1 MNAYN
6 HTRAPELERIKTLI
20 ANEQLDTHADSLEA
34 DQLAL
39 KLARDG
45 RAEVK
50 RSWFHAMIAAYP
62 LDRATGLQFMRLA
75 EAYLRTP
82 DARSQMDLI
91 EDRFG
96 ETAPE
101 PPVPGVRHPA
111 VFAAYMGLKVFHTL
125 HRTPVFSWI
134 RGLFQGLIRTT
145 CRLGLQLMGREF
157 VMSQTIDAAVAK
169 SHAQSSMQRYSF
181 DMLGEGAVTEAD
193 AERYFERY
201 ADALDALAIAGDTVA
216 KKDGISVK
224 LSALHPAYDIWHW
237 ESAKPVLLARMKA
250 LCVVAKEK
258 QVGLNIDAEEYA
270 RLDLGIEIV
279 KTLRAD
285 SELQGWT
292 GLGIVIQA
300 YHCRAYEVLGD
311 LLAFLDQN
319 QQQLM
324 VRLVKGAYW
333 DTEIKHAQEQGLT
346 DFPVFTRKA
355 HTDIS
360 YLACAR
366 RMLARVDVLYP
377 QFATHNAK
385 TMTDILA
392 MASQFGVSADQFEF
406 QRLYGMGGSLHA
418 AMQEEGVQS
427 RVYAPIGTYRD
438 LLAYL
443 VRRLLENAANTSF
456 ISQLA
461 NPSLQ
466 LSELVKSPLTVIRET
481 PDVVRPQTGAEL
493 FLPRM
498 NSQGFR
504 IDEVQSVLELHQ
516 QIRAY
521 TPSFTGR
528 DVAVCEPATNRLIG
542 HYDVDTAESIA
553 EKWRL
558 GQDAAK
564 AWGARTDRASYLLEV
579 ARLYEA
585 HHVELMH
592 VLQREAGKTLLDAI
606 GEIREA
612 IDFLRYYAAQPEAA
626 VVSSGRMV
634 VCISPWN
641 FPLAIFT
648 GQIAAAV
655 ATGQAVVAKPAEQT
669 SLTAQLAVRLWST
682 VLPKH
687 VVQLVMGEG
696 AEVGPMLLAQPE
708 ISTVAFTGSTET
720 ARQIQKALADSD
732 NFAARF
738 IAETGGLNACIADS
752 TALPERLVRDVV
764 TSAFYSAGQRCSACR
779 VLLVQREIYADVQA
793 MLIGAMQTLVVGDPQ
808 SLDTDVGPVIDADAR
823 DQLLSYIETRRADVL
838 YQTQAPSEG
847 YFVPA
852 TLIEIDSLDQ
862 IQREQ
867 FGPVLHIMSYAR
879 EDLESQVDAL
889 MAKGYG
895 LTAAIQS
902 RNERFIQTVSARL
915 RVGNL
920 YVNRNQVGAV
930 VGSQPFGGEGLSGT
944 GPKAGGPRYLS
955 AFQAEPSTR
964 TSEGDSL
971 PLTESEDPLMRDQ
984 LERALDLQARQLTAQ
999 AIRHEDCPGPTGEL
1013 NRLSEYPRGVWLALG
1028 ASAAPLV
1035 DEALGFNNRV
1045 IWLSETDVTKRT
1057 DERLTL
1063 LLCQEI
1069 TLDWLSSLAFD
1080 GVLVATTADC
1090 LQSIAQKLTERTGP
1104 LIPVVTQPGSGSQLT
1119 CERHLCIDTTASG
1132 GNPGLL
1138 LSAAQ

>member
-6 HTRAPELERIKTLI
+6 HTHAPELECIKTLI
-20 ANEQLDTHADSLEA
+20 TSEQLDTYVESSEVDQFALE
-34 DQLAL
+34 
-39 KLARDG
+39 LARNG

-62 LDRATGLQFMRLA
+62 LDRVTGLQFMRLA

-91 EDRFG
+91 EDRFA

-101 PPVPGVRHPA
+101 PPVRGIRHPA
-111 VFAAYMGLKVFHTL
+111 VLAAYIGLKVFHTL
-125 HRTPVFSWI
+125 HSTPASAWI
-134 RGLFQGLIRTT
+134 RALFQGVIRRA

-157 VMSQTIDAAVAK
+157 VMSETIDAAVAE
-169 SHAQSSMQRYSF
+169 SRAQSSRQRYSF

-193 AERYFERY
+193 ADRYFRQY
-201 ADALDALAIAGDTVA
+201 ADALDALAVEGDTVA
-216 KKDGISVK
+216 KTDGVSVK
-224 LSALHPAYDIWHW
+224 LSALHPTYDIWHW
-237 ESAKPVLLARMKA
+237 ESAKPVLLERMKA
-250 LCVVAKEK
+250 LCLVAKQK

-279 KTLRAD
+279 KSLRTD
-285 SELQGWT
+285 PELEGWT

-300 YHCRAYEVLGD
+300 YHCSAYQVLGE
-311 LLAFLDQN
+311 LLGFLDQH
-319 QQQLM
+319 QQRLM

-366 RMLARVDVLYP
+366 KMLARVDVLYP

-385 TMTDILA
+385 TMTDILV
-392 MASQFGVSADQFEF
+392 MARKFGVSSDQFEF
-406 QRLYGMGGSLHA
+406 QRLYGMGGSVHE
-418 AMQEEGVQS
+418 AMQTEGVQS
-427 RVYAPIGTYRD
+427 RVYAPIGSYRD

-461 NPSLQ
+461 NPSLP
-466 LSELVKSPLTVIRET
+466 LTELVKSPLTIIRDQ

-493 FLPRM
+493 FLPRQ
-498 NSQGFR
+498 NSRGFQ
-504 IDEVQSVLELHQ
+504 IDETKSVLELHQ
-516 QIRAY
+516 QIRDC
-521 TPSFTGR
+521 TPSFEGR
-528 DVAVCEPATNRLIG
+528 DVTVCEPATHRLIG
-542 HYDVDTAESIA
+542 HYDVDTANSIT

-558 GQDAAK
+558 GRDAAK
-564 AWGARTDRASYLLEV
+564 TWGARTDRSSHLLEV

-612 IDFLRYYAAQPEAA
+612 VDFLRYYAAQPEA
-626 VVSSGRMV
+626 VKVSPGGMV

-648 GQIAAAV
+648 GQIAAAI
-655 ATGQAVVAKPAEQT
+655 ATGQAVLAKPAEQT
-669 SLTAQLAVRLWST
+669 SLTAQLAVRLWSA
-682 VLPKH
+682 VLPEH
-687 VVQLVMGEG
+687 VLQLVLGDG
-696 AEVGPMLLAQPE
+696 AEVGPVLLTQPE

-720 ARQIQKALADSD
+720 ARQIQKTLAHSQ
-732 NFAARF
+732 NFSARL

-764 TSAFYSAGQRCSACR
+764 TSAFHSAGQRCSACR
-779 VLLVQREIYADVQA
+779 VLLVQREIFEDVKA

-808 SLDTDVGPVIDADAR
+808 TLDTDVGPVIDAGAR
-823 DQLLSYIETRRADVL
+823 AQLLSYIEACRANVV
-838 YQTQAPSEG
+838 YQTQAPSDG

-852 TLIEIDSLDQ
+852 TLIEIDSLDRLE
-862 IQREQ
+862 REQ
-867 FGPVLHIMSYAR
+867 FGPILHLMPYAR

-915 RVGNL
+915 CVGNL

-955 AFQAEPSTR
+955 AFQIKATAKTPAVEQLSVTKA
-964 TSEGDSL
+964 D
-971 PLTESEDPLMRDQ
+971 DPTLRER
-984 LERALDLQARQLTAQ
+984 LEHALDEQARYQNPQ
-999 AIRHEDCPGPTGEL
+999 VICHWDCPGPTGEL
-1013 NRLSEYPRGVWLALG
+1013 NRLSECPRGVWLALG

-1035 DEALGFNNRV
+1035 EEALELNNRV
-1045 IWLSETDVTKRT
+1045 VWVSETGTTAIK
-1057 DERLTL
+1057 DERLTSIIGPGINL
-1063 LLCQEI
+1063 E
-1069 TLDWLSSLAFD
+1069 WLSRLDFD

-1090 LQSIAQKLTERTGP
+1090 LKQIVQTLTERTGP
-1104 LIPVVTQPGSGSQLT
+1104 LIPVVTQVGSRSQLT
-1119 CERHLCIDTTASG
+1119 CERHLCVDTTASG